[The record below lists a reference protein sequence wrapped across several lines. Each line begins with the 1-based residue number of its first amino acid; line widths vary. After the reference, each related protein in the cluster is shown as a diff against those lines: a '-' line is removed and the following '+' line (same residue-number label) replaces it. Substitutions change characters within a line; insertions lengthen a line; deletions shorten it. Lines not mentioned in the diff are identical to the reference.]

1 MLLPCAE
8 ESDFILILPGD
19 FTNSSEF
26 TSPSTSM
33 DGSVSLCLPPCPIP
47 HAWDTFLELGE
58 DMEKALG
65 IWKLKPAA

>member
-8 ESDFILILPGD
+8 KSDFILILAGD
-19 FTNSSEF
+19 FTNCSEF
-26 TSPSTSM
+26 TPPFTSL
-33 DGSVSLCLPPCPIP
+33 DSSVSLCLPPCPIP

>member
-1 MLLPCAE
+1 MLLPCAQ

-19 FTNSSEF
+19 LMNCSEF
-26 TSPSTSM
+26 TSPFTSLN
-33 DGSVSLCLPPCPIP
+33 SSISLCLPPCPIA
-47 HAWDTFLELGE
+47 HARDTFLELGE

>member
-8 ESDFILILPGD
+8 ESDFILILPGV
-19 FTNSSEF
+19 FTNCSEVTSPF
-26 TSPSTSM
+26 TSLNS
-33 DGSVSLCLPPCPIP
+33 SVSLCLSPCPIP